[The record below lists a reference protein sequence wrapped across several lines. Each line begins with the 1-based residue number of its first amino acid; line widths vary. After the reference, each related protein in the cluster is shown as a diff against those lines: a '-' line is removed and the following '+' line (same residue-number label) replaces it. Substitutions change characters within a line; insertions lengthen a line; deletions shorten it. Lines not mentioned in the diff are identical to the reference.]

1 MMCYFHIANIVLN
14 MAGLSQT
21 KSTQTNTPFFTTNYK
36 EINFFEAEPLSEYD
50 ITWHCN
56 LFPSRKPPFMNKT

>member
-50 ITWHCN
+50 IT
-56 LFPSRKPPFMNKT
+56 